1 MKNITTLFN
10 GVYKNL
16 TYKDFVKMSDGEF
29 VHKDRMKIWMKKN
42 DMKMTDTFSSPIPS
56 ISI

>member
-1 MKNITTLFN
+1 
-10 GVYKNL
+10 
-16 TYKDFVKMSDGEF
+16 MSDGEF

-42 DMKMTDTFSSPIPS
+42 DMKMTDTFTSPIPS